1 MKYLSAFFIVL
12 GLSIVI
18 GAEAQDWFPMF
29 AAQIGLGTI
38 TLITGGLFA
47 TLINTE
53 EDNT

>member
-29 AAQIGLGTI
+29 AAQIGLGVF
-38 TLITGGLFA
+38 TLIAGGLFA
-47 TLINTE
+47 SQIEIENE
-53 EDNT
+53 